1 MQISKQHLSG
11 AKSPALVRLRLLDLN
26 EHIGNGEDFVR
37 GVDDTGTGPQVGLI
51 GETGFGTR
59 ALFDHHLMAG
69 TEQFV
74 RARGYESY
82 AVFVN
87 LDLLRY
93 ADPHRASNLESA
105 LGGAQPVQIWILR
118 MIRLDRVRRLLRGLE
133 AEPRLGIAR
142 APSRARTRSSWP
154 TKLHLLCRP
163 ARSTA
168 ERRYFPHSR
177 PRRSSVRAR

>member
-87 LDLLRY
+87 FDLLRY

-118 MIRLDRVRRLLRGLE
+118 MIRLDRVRRLLRGLKV
-133 AEPRLGIAR
+133 EPPPDPHGRQSSIFYAAQRARQPNADISHTHAR
-142 APSRARTRSSWP
+142 ADRAGAP
-154 TKLHLLCRP
+154 
-163 ARSTA
+163 
-168 ERRYFPHSR
+168 
-177 PRRSSVRAR
+177 VR